1 MDKNNV
7 ERSVAEL
14 PELIKKI
21 DKISTLLGDS
31 SIMSKYSNRSRISDD
46 TLGSMVNAYND
57 TLRSM
62 MNAYIN
68 GDENLDQFPDS
79 VEKKTVLQDI
89 NTLKSRMSRKKLS
102 IEEISDI
109 KVKLNSSDEV
119 EKTRII
125 LDIVD
130 NYDTS
135 SEELKEIFRPHK
147 ELLLRIMKLNKN

>member
-7 ERSVAEL
+7 ERLQVSVA
-14 PELIKKI
+14 
-21 DKISTLLGDS
+21 D
-31 SIMSKYSNRSRISDD
+31 NDD
-46 TLGSMVNAYND
+46 VIASMVNAY
-57 TLRSM
+57 
-62 MNAYIN
+62 YN

-79 VEKKTVLQDI
+79 AEKKTVLQDI
-89 NTLKSRMSRKKLS
+89 NTLKTGMSSKKLS
-102 IEEISDI
+102 SEEISDI
-109 KVKLNSSDEV
+109 GVKLNSSDEV

>member
-7 ERSVAEL
+7 ESSVA
-14 PELIKKI
+14 
-21 DKISTLLGDS
+21 DKD
-31 SIMSKYSNRSRISDD
+31 
-46 TLGSMVNAYND
+46 D

-102 IEEISDI
+102 SEEISDI

>member
-7 ERSVAEL
+7 ERSVA
-14 PELIKKI
+14 
-21 DKISTLLGDS
+21 DKD
-31 SIMSKYSNRSRISDD
+31 
-46 TLGSMVNAYND
+46 D

-102 IEEISDI
+102 SEEISDI